1 MQTRRIFRLKM
12 RWMVDEL
19 SKKWSTFI
27 VVVL

>member
-1 MQTRRIFRLKM
+1 M